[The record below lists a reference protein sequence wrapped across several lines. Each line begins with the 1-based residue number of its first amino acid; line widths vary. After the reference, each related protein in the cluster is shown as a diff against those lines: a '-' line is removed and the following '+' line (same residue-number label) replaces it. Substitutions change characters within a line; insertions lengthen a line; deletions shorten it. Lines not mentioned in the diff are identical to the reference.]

1 VHHDVSASVDAV
13 LRGLGEVVECEM
25 RELFPET
32 GTLRIQREPFPD
44 LDELAQFTIGTGEA
58 LDD

>member
-1 VHHDVSASVDAV
+1 MSASVDAV